1 MTVSNE
7 VLDIIFN
14 IPQDLKD
21 QGIEEFRIHAENGIL
36 KVVDGPL
43 ILFPFYIDNY
53 TKSID
58 KLRDKLEVFKV
69 NEQLAD
75 FYCVKITE
83 LLLSQLDAKTGKRKR
98 VNPEE
103 EQAKRET
110 QFVLDSI
117 DRLRNE
123 YKDIPHNIW
132 EIERDRNDL
141 TIYTE

>member
-21 QGIEEFRIHAENGIL
+21 QGIEEFRIHAENAIL

-123 YKDIPHNIW
+123 YKDIP
-132 EIERDRNDL
+132 
-141 TIYTE
+141 T